1 MYVAKEKYGIQAYFG
16 KTLAEAYDKLSEE
29 EGTGIEDTVFYKADA
44 IKVELQEVTVVKKV
58 PVVTKQAAK
67 KPTTNK

>member
-1 MYVAKEKYGIQAYFG
+1 MYVAKSKYGNQAYFG

-29 EGTGIEDTVFYKADA
+29 EGTGIEDTVFFKAEA

-58 PVVTKQAAK
+58 PVATKTTVAK
-67 KPTTNK
+67 KGK